1 MDYTAQITSS
11 VACLH
16 IILFLGADPKIIW
29 NLLVKHKKET
39 RIKELENK
47 TLLFGYFS
55 VGRLEWLKAIWN
67 IKILQCRLWTIFK
80 EINWQINK

>member
-55 VGRLEWLKAIWN
+55 VGRLECDWKQYETLKYCNVAYEQYL
-67 IKILQCRLWTIFK
+67 KR
-80 EINWQINK
+80 